1 MNEYTEFFA
10 NALAHSVLLV
20 LSMVYLANG
29 YKIPVCIY
37 VYGFLYHTIS
47 FALSSSYIALSGT
60 TKRKPRPQFR
70 KSWQLTVDE
79 HQAVLHACKPRANH
93 MNLSRV
99 KKQNEKR
106 CGIYIYPSL

>member
-37 VYGFLYHTIS
+37 VYGFLYNMVPNMNDLCPK
-47 FALSSSYIALSGT
+47 FLPY
-60 TKRKPRPQFR
+60 R
-70 KSWQLTVDE
+70 
-79 HQAVLHACKPRANH
+79 AVILR
-93 MNLSRV
+93 
-99 KKQNEKR
+99 
-106 CGIYIYPSL
+106 